1 MKTVRYVINPDGTVT
16 LDFNG
21 FKGKACVGEF
31 RKISEALRDLGVVV
45 DGLRQEYKQEYYEQE
60 EVQEQ

>member
-1 MKTVRYVINPDGTVT
+1 MKAIRYVINPDGTVT

-21 FKGKACVGEF
+21 FKGKVCLDEF
-31 RKISEALRDLGVVV
+31 KRIEEALRDFGVVV
-45 DGLRQEYKQEYYEQE
+45 DGLKREYKQEYYEQE